1 MSTHDLPSGG
11 HAARALLL
19 GLGIAYGACSDS
31 SPPTQAPP
39 AKPEVRGIRIEPSNI
54 AANVGATIQLRAVVD
69 ADPGA
74 DTSVRWSVTP
84 AETARITDGG
94 LLSTC
99 YPPAVAIVSARSRA
113 DTSKSAVAEIPV
125 MSFAV
130 GWAFVSGVVRPGEG
144 PPSATDYLDV
154 SALRDDVDFYITL
167 NPSYFIPCRLIER
180 LEVWVRGSGLD
191 TTISSV
197 AFTPPFSNARAVR
210 ARFATRSVMNGV
222 YRVGGRVFLTEL
234 SQPVPVLDLG
244 ITVANP

>member
-19 GLGIAYGACSDS
+19 VLGIACGACSDA
-31 SPPTQAPP
+31 SPPMQAPP

-54 AANVGATIQLRAVVD
+54 AANVGATLQFRAVVD

-74 DTSVRWSVTP
+74 DTSVFWSVTP

-125 MSFAV
+125 VSSAV
-130 GWAFVSGVVRPGEG
+130 GWAFVTGVVRPGEEA
-144 PPSATDYLDV
+144 PTASEYLDV

-167 NPSYFIPCRLIER
+167 NPSHFIHCRLIER
-180 LEVWVRGSGLD
+180 LEVWGRGGGMD

-197 AFTPPFSNARAVR
+197 AFTPSFSSARAVG
-210 ARFATRSVMNGV
+210 ARFATRSVTNGV